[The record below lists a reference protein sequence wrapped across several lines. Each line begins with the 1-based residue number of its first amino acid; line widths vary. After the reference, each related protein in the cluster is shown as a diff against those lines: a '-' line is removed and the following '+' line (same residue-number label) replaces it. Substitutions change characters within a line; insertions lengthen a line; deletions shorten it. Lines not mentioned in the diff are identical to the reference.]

1 MINLVIVEDHPA
13 IAEGLAG
20 LLGSEPDVHIVAT
33 AADRTH
39 ARALIERYQP
49 DVVLC
54 DVMQGGLDGGLDL
67 LADFAGRTPAPAFVM
82 YSAYSKASFM
92 AKAIARGAAAY
103 VSKLESAEEILRVI
117 REAAR
122 GRRVFAPA
130 ALSAARGALRPPTP
144 RELET
149 IHLLA
154 RGRTNEEIAAA
165 LSIQVK
171 TVESR
176 LRRLFDRYDVT
187 NRMSLVYLARQE
199 GWLLDLG

>member
-13 IAEGLAG
+13 IAEGLAA
-20 LLGSEPDVHIVAT
+20 LLGSEPDVHILGMAG
-33 AADRTH
+33 DR
-39 ARALIERYQP
+39 ASAQALIERSHP

-54 DVMQGGLDGGLDL
+54 DVMQAGIDGGLEL
-67 LADFAGRTPAPAFVM
+67 LGDFAGRTPAPAFVM

-103 VSKLESAEEILRVI
+103 VSKLEPAEEILRVI

-122 GRRVFAPA
+122 GRRLFAPDT
-130 ALSAARGALRPPTP
+130 LRAARGALRAPTP

-149 IHLLA
+149 IGLVAQGH
-154 RGRTNEEIAAA
+154 TNEEIATA

-187 NRMSLVYLARQE
+187 NRMSLVYVARQE
-199 GWLLDLG
+199 GWLLDLA